1 MSEAAVVLVL
11 KLFILVT
18 FLGVVGWVLV
28 EFRRPLLLA
37 ARIVLTLTVVLPA
50 LPFACLG
57 FGLWVGVLRV
67 ADLLLGPVRRRRHRL
82 RWRRK
87 EAALRRAAEQ
97 ARHDEV
103 VRKILA
109 DGSASG
115 LRWVRVPAFRPDP
128 AVPTP
133 SWKDGYARFRDGS
146 AVEVTRHG
154 YGFSLGCRC
163 RACVAATLPPPPTG
177 IGGVHCTERENEGT
191 S

>member
-11 KLFILVT
+11 KLFSLMT

-67 ADLLLGPVRRRRHRL
+67 ADLLLGPVRRRR
-82 RWRRK
+82 
-87 EAALRRAAEQ
+87 LRRAAEE
-97 ARHDEV
+97 ARRDEV
-103 VRKILA
+103 MQKLLA
-109 DGSASG
+109 SAPRLPSG
-115 LRWVRVPAFRPDP
+115 LRRVPAFRPDFALLREP
-128 AVPTP
+128 LARRHHPLLE
-133 SWKDGYARFRDGS
+133 DGYARFRDGP
-146 AVEVTRHG
+146 AVAATRHG
-154 YGFSLGCRC
+154 YAFSLGCRC
-163 RACVAATLPPPPTG
+163 RPCVAATLPPPPTG